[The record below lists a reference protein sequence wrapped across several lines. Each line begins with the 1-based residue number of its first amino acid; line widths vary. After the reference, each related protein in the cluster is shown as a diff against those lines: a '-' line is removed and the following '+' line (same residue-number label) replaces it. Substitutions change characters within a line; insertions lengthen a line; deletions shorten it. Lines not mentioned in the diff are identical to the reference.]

1 MSNNPA
7 RRLAAFFG
15 WKDGVPGYTANTVF
29 SQQKL
34 LDVTAQD
41 VVDFLKIKAFHTLT
55 PEGERPKIY
64 CRSDNLKKYK
74 SGISVFM
81 PRKNMKWDPVT
92 LTGNPT
98 MSCEV
103 NDLIRYVER
112 AEVQGWGAPD
122 QSRRAL
128 EWSEFINV
136 LLCIRTF
143 FATGTGATRAL
154 IYPLLAI
161 LTLQWQLIGRIDDVM
176 QLEKSCIARCYA
188 YDFALT
194 AQIKVS
200 KTTKKKQ
207 DSRTQIIFGAMEPLV
222 CPLLN
227 LAVFLESES
236 TAGTLLLFGQRSARS
251 VQDAMRSIWD
261 CPFFRKIRSGL
272 LGTHSFRKGAATF
285 ASRCGMIKDWIDIRG
300 RWAGIKRQVNTYID
314 VNVPYPDA
322 KVAACLTGVRGPCK
336 YVAKTNRGITD
347 AFLESIVPNAVN
359 ALGADVGRVLA
370 LPLLW
375 AAFEGG
381 VTIDGTFYEFMPPRM
396 AEEIKNAYFRHVGGH
411 VMGNVVEKVG
421 LKIRKQGDQLKIS
434 PILLKRCGGGLGV
447 GVRNNGGDNTDNEA
461 GDVDGAAMDV
471 MEGSADADEEQ
482 EGGGEA
488 EAGAGAGKDNEEE
501 IDAIFAQIN
510 VLQHGQEELVQHIN
524 AAFCDQKR

>member
-1 MSNNPA
+1 
-7 RRLAAFFG
+7 
-15 WKDGVPGYTANTVF
+15 
-29 SQQKL
+29 
-34 LDVTAQD
+34 
-41 VVDFLKIKAFHTLT
+41 
-55 PEGERPKIY
+55 
-64 CRSDNLKKYK
+64 
-74 SGISVFM
+74 M

-447 GVRNNGGDNTDNEA
+447 GVRNNGGDNTDNEG

-524 AAFCDQKR
+524 AAFCYQKR